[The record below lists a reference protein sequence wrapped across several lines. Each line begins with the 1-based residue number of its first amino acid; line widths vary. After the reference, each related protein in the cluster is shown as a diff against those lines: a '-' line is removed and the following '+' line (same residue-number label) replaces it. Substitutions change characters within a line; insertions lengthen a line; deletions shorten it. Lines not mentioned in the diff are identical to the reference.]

1 MELRPF
7 QPSDL
12 DTLYEIDQECFPA
25 GISYS
30 RDELSDFIGRRGA
43 RTWVAVAEKRIVGF
57 VVVGHEPRGVGHI
70 VTIDVVDTTRGKGV
84 GKALMQMVDEWAQRQ
99 VLRLIYLETAEDN
112 CLAQRFYGGLG
123 YVKVKEIP
131 SYYPNGAT
139 AWVMVKW
146 LR

>member
-1 MELRPF
+1 MEIRPF

-12 DTLYEIDQECFPA
+12 DTLYKIDQECFPA

-30 RDELSDFIGRRGA
+30 REELSDFIGRRGA
-43 RTWVAVAEKRIVGF
+43 RTWVALAGKRIAGF
-57 VVVGHEPRGVGHI
+57 VVVGREPRRVGHI
-70 VTIDVVDTTRGKGV
+70 VTIDVLDAMRGKGV
-84 GKALMQMVDEWAQRQ
+84 GKALMQRVDEWAQRGE
-99 VLRLIYLETAEDN
+99 LRLIYLETAEDN
-112 CLAQRFYGGLG
+112 RPAQRFYQGLG

-131 SYYPNGAT
+131 SYYSNGAT